1 MKYRT
6 SDEIRQLFLD
16 YFNDKK
22 HEVVAS
28 HPLIPADDPTLLFV
42 NAGMVQFKDI
52 FVGRKEVPY
61 VRACSSQKCLRVSG
75 KHNDLENVGRTARHH
90 TFFEMLGNFSFGDY
104 FKRDAILYAW
114 EFLTS
119 PAYMGLP
126 IEKLWVTVHPEDVE
140 AAEIWRNEAGVAPNR
155 ILVDESNFWA
165 MGDTG
170 PCGPCSEI
178 HIDQGKE
185 LSGGVEV
192 PFGQGGDRYL
202 ELWNL
207 VFMQFERDASGALI
221 PLPKPSIDTGMGL
234 ERISAIV
241 QGKTANYGADLF
253 QPLIDKVSKISG
265 RTYQAR
271 FGDPDKRE
279 AEIEE
284 DVAFRVIADHAR
296 AATFLIADGIYPENE
311 GRGYVLRRVMRR
323 AIRFGRKLGMETEFL
338 YQICDSVVDRMGA
351 HYPELYKAR
360 DVISR
365 VVRLEEERFGKT
377 LVDGLR
383 LLENEMSRLKEQSR
397 TVVPGETVFTLYDTH
412 GFPVDLTRLI
422 AEEQDFSVDEV
433 GFSTA
438 MQAQRDRGRAS
449 WKGLDTA
456 DITIYENLANEN
468 VHTTFVGYEWDQVE
482 TPLLAMVMDGR
493 RVEQAEA
500 GNIVE
505 VFTAQTPF
513 YPEGGGQ
520 VGDRGTLFSEFGA
533 VLEVTDTIRRGPTIA
548 HLCVVKSGTVRVAD
562 NLNLQIN
569 TGIRQ
574 PTRKNHSATHLLHW
588 ALRKVLGEHVKQRG
602 SLVAP
607 DRLRFDFS
615 HFGPLNAKEI
625 AEIEHLVNERVVANT
640 PVHSQNMAYND
651 AIMQGA
657 IAFFGEKYGTEV
669 RVISMAESVEL
680 CGGTHV
686 AATGDIGLFKIIHET
701 GISAGVRRI
710 EAITGLTAL
719 DWVQSREKQLQT
731 LAGTLKT
738 SPSLLDR
745 KIEKLLQELESAH
758 REIDQLKNQLR
769 AGSAHDYLTD
779 VRQIGDVNTL
789 AISLDGVESKE
800 LRVLSDEIMAK
811 LGRGVLLLG
820 SKHDGKLAILTSVSP
835 DLTTVLDAGQ
845 LISELAPIVG
855 GRGGGKKQL
864 AQAGGTISEAFPDAI
879 ARFYSLVEARCEKTA
894 INC

>member
-16 YFNDKK
+16 YFRRKS
-22 HEVVAS
+22 HEMVES
-28 HPLIPADDPTLLFV
+28 HPLVPADDPTLLFV

-52 FVGRKEVPY
+52 FVGRKEVAY
-61 VRACSSQKCLRVSG
+61 RRACSSQKCLRVSG

-104 FKRDAILYAW
+104 FKRDAIVYAW

-119 PAYMGLP
+119 PEYMGLP
-126 IEKLWVTVHPEDVE
+126 IEKLWVTVHPDDTE
-140 AAEIWRNEAGVAPNR
+140 AAEIWRTQAGVAPDR

-178 HIDQGKE
+178 HIDQGKD

-234 ERISAIV
+234 ERIAAIV
-241 QGKTANYGADLF
+241 QGKTANYGTDLF

-265 RTYQAR
+265 RTYRAR

-296 AATFLIADGIYPENE
+296 AAAFLIADGIYPENE

-323 AIRFGRKLGMETEFL
+323 AIRFGRKLGMENEFL
-338 YQICDSVVDRMGA
+338 YQICDAVVDRMGD
-351 HYPELYKAR
+351 HYPELHNAR
-360 DVISR
+360 DVIRR

-377 LVDGLR
+377 LVDGLK
-383 LLENEMSRLKEQSR
+383 LLEGEIGRLSEQNR
-397 TVVPGETVFTLYDTH
+397 TVVPGETVFALYDTH

-422 AEEQDFSVDEV
+422 AEEQDFSVDEP
-433 GFSTA
+433 GFEAA
-438 MQAQRDRGRAS
+438 MQAQRERGRAS
-449 WKGLDTA
+449 WKGIDSGDVA
-456 DITIYENLANEN
+456 VYENLAASG
-468 VHTTFVGYEWDQVE
+468 VQTAFVGYEWDHVE
-482 TPLLAMVMDGR
+482 SPLLALVTDGHS
-493 RVEQAEA
+493 VNEA
-500 GNIVE
+500 TAGHSVE
-505 VFTAQTPF
+505 VFAAQSPF

-520 VGDRGTLFSEFGA
+520 VGDRGTITSESGA
-533 VLEVTDTIRRGPTIA
+533 ELEVLDTVKRGPLFA
-548 HLCVVKSGTVRVAD
+548 HLCSIKSGAIRVGD
-562 NLNLQIN
+562 NLHLQISA
-569 TGIRQ
+569 GLRQ

-602 SLVAP
+602 SLVAS

-615 HFGPLNAKEI
+615 HFGPLTASEI
-625 AEIEHLVNERVVANT
+625 AKVEQLVNERVVANT
-640 PVHSQNMAYND
+640 PVHSRNMAYNE
-651 AIMQGA
+651 AIKQGA
-657 IAFFGEKYGTEV
+657 IAFFGEKYGAEV

-686 AATGDIGLFKIIHET
+686 SATGDIGLFKIIHET
-701 GISAGVRRI
+701 GISAGVRRL
-710 EAITGLTAL
+710 EAITGIAAL
-719 DWVQSREKQLQT
+719 EWVQSRERQLQS
-731 LAGTLKT
+731 LANTLKT
-738 SPSLLDR
+738 TPSLLDR
-745 KIEKLLQELESAH
+745 KLEKLLQDLDIAH
-758 REIDQLKNQLR
+758 REIDQLRNQLR
-769 AGSAHDYLTD
+769 AGTADNYLTNA
-779 VRQIGDVNTL
+779 RQIGDINAL
-789 AISLDGVESKE
+789 AMSLDGVEAKE
-800 LRVLSDEIMAK
+800 LRGLSDEIMAK
-811 LGRGVLLLG
+811 LGRCVLLLG
-820 SKHDGKLAILTSVSP
+820 SQQDGKLAILTSVSP
-835 DLTTVLDAGQ
+835 DLTNVIDAGQ
-845 LISELAPIVG
+845 LIAELAPIVG

-864 AQAGGTISEAFPDAI
+864 AQAGGSNPNAFPEAI
-879 ARFYSLVEARCEKTA
+879 LRFYAIIEEKSA
-894 INC
+894 KK